1 VQAAP
6 AALQCARLG
15 KECAPI
21 RGRLRALAMN
31 TYLKIINPVVAVV
44 VLLLCI
50 WASMNGDNGFQ
61 PWGMLR
67 GGIPTY
73 FLAKGLFCSSALF
86 LVGRILLLM
95 SEKSG
100 K

>member
-1 VQAAP
+1 M
-6 AALQCARLG
+6 
-15 KECAPI
+15 K
-21 RGRLRALAMN
+21 
-31 TYLKIINPVVAVV
+31 TYLNIVNPIVALI

-50 WASMNGDNGFQ
+50 WAAMNGDNGFR
-61 PWGMLR
+61 PLEMFK

-86 LVGRILLLM
+86 LVGKILLVLGA
-95 SEKSG
+95 KSG

>member
-1 VQAAP
+1 M
-6 AALQCARLG
+6 
-15 KECAPI
+15 K
-21 RGRLRALAMN
+21 
-31 TYLKIINPVVAVV
+31 TYLRIINPLVALV
-44 VLLLCI
+44 VLLLCL

-61 PWGMLR
+61 PLGMLR

-86 LVGRILLLM
+86 LMGRILLLM
-95 SEKSG
+95 TEKSG